1 MAPVGYE
8 ELTAGKRIK
17 TFFEGYLA
25 APIVVLMYVGFKF
38 IKKTKIVRA
47 KDMDVTSRIREWN
60 LEELLAEERAEMANW
75 PAWKRVYKTIC

>member
-47 KDMDVTSRIREWN
+47 KDMDVTSRIRGALGGRTSGN
-60 LEELLAEERAEMANW
+60 GQLACVEEGLQDDLLNW
-75 PAWKRVYKTIC
+75 YS